1 MHILEKI
8 ELEDGTTI
16 LELYST
22 KQEYKQAQRRPKY
35 RSAHKKC
42 KEFTVLTIG
51 ASGYTYAQ
59 KKAYAAMTI
68 DCTVD
73 WLKLG
78 KPDYLTYMHIV
89 SVLYVIATKFGL
101 VKYLKEKGIV

>member
-22 KQEYKQAQRRPKY
+22 KQEYKQAQRRAKY

-73 WLKLG
+73 WLKLA

-89 SVLYVIATKFGL
+89 SVLYVIGSKFGL
-101 VKYLKEKGIV
+101 IKYLKDKGIV

>member
-1 MHILEKI
+1 MYILEKI
-8 ELEDGTTI
+8 ELEDGTTT
-16 LELYST
+16 LKLYST
-22 KQEYKQAQRRPKY
+22 KQEYKQAQKRAKY
-35 RSAHKKC
+35 RTAHKKC

-51 ASGYTYAQ
+51 TSGYTYAQ

-68 DCTVD
+68 DCTID
-73 WLKLG
+73 WLKLAN
-78 KPDYLTYMHIV
+78 PDYLTYMHIV